1 MKASAFS
8 YARATSIGNALELL
22 IAHGDKAKVLSGGQS
37 LMPAM
42 NLRLISPELIV
53 DIGELAELRGIAVNG
68 NVVRIGALT
77 RHVDLARSPEIAT
90 HAPLLTQAI
99 GHVAHPAIRNRG
111 TIGGSLAHAD
121 PASELPACMVAL
133 AGHDCGER
141 SAWRTPHRGRG
152 FFHRDLP
159 DRADRAGIADRR
171 RTAGVAERTRRIS
184 LMNSRGGM
192 ATTPSSAWRHR
203 RSCAAKSFRIFAR
216 CFLLSAIGRC
226 WPRPLQDCCIV
237 RSRRHCW
244 RTRGGAGRRART
256 RGRPA
261 GVGRDAPASCETAA
275 GPLRGGVARPSRSCR
290 GRGRVT
296 APMAISLHVNGEAV
310 DAQVLPRLNLADF
323 LREHLQLT
331 GTHVGCEHGVCG
343 ACTVR
348 VNGDI
353 VRSCLT
359 LAVQADNA
367 SVETIEGLS
376 DSGEIADLQAA
387 FRDRNALAMRL
398 LHAGNVDGG
407 AGSAETGVLAEP
419 ATDPRA
425 SRPAITAAVPVIR
438 RSSTRSRRRRGRASG
453 VRHERGSRWSLA
465 TGSAELLYRQGGP
478 AAQSRAAD
486 AGTRALCQ
494 RHGAAADGACDVP
507 ALASCACQHR
517 CDRCGCGTA
526 HPRRH
531 RGGDRQG
538 TGDGHHA
545 MGRRAVAPEG
555 SQIRAPACDRDRPCV
570 LAGRGRCRGRG
581 DQPCGS
587 GRRRGNRLG

>member
-53 DIGELAELRGIAVNG
+53 DIGELAELRGISVNG

-133 AGHDCGER
+133 RAVIVASGQQGER
-141 SAWRTPHRGRG
+141 RIAAADFFTGIYQTALTAQELLVAVELPALPENSAHFFDEFARRHGDYAIVGLAAQAIVRGEVFSDFRPV
-152 FFHRDLP
+152 FFAVGDFETAASSGH
-159 DRADRAGIADRR
+159 AGIA
-171 RTAGVAERTRRIS
+171 
-184 LMNSRGGM
+184 GGC
-192 ATTPSSAWRHR
+192 S
-203 RSCAAKSFRIFAR
+203 
-216 CFLLSAIGRC
+216 G
-226 WPRPLQDCCIV
+226 D
-237 RSRRHCW
+237 
-244 RTRGGAGRRART
+244 AGRGART
-256 RGRPA
+256 RWRPA
-261 GVGRDAPASCETAA
+261 GVGRDAPASCEAAA
-275 GPLRGGVARPSRSCR
+275 GPLCRGAARPSRSCR

-353 VRSCLT
+353 VRACLT
-359 LAVQADNA
+359 LAVQADRA

-376 DSGEIADLQAA
+376 DSGEIADLRAA
-387 FRDRNALAMRL
+387 FRDRNALQCGFCTPGMLMAAQDL
-398 LHAGNVDGG
+398 LKSESSPSRQRIREHLAGNYCRCTGYQAIVD
-407 AGSAETGVLAEP
+407 AIETTA
-419 ATDPRA
+419 RA
-425 SRPAITAAVPVIR
+425 RI
-438 RSSTRSRRRRGRASG
+438 GRA
-453 VRHERGSRWSLA
+453 
-465 TGSAELLYRQGGP
+465 P
-478 AAQSRAAD
+478 
-486 AGTRALCQ
+486 
-494 RHGAAADGACDVP
+494 
-507 ALASCACQHR
+507 
-517 CDRCGCGTA
+517 
-526 HPRRH
+526 
-531 RGGDRQG
+531 
-538 TGDGHHA
+538 
-545 MGRRAVAPEG
+545 
-555 SQIRAPACDRDRPCV
+555 
-570 LAGRGRCRGRG
+570 
-581 DQPCGS
+581 
-587 GRRRGNRLG
+587 